1 MAATRSV
8 ASLATAGTAGT
19 NNKERQPLYSEE
31 AERGVLGA
39 ILLDS
44 AKTLDFCLE
53 KQIEIE
59 SFYFQHHQNIYQAML
74 ELHQANKPV
83 DILTVAEKLR
93 TKAQLEQIGDITY
106 LQKLIDETPTLAYAE
121 YYIEILRQYHL
132 KRRIVE
138 CARIAENNCYN
149 PDYEAE
155 EVLAKT
161 EQAFF
166 EISESKHDGMPQWS
180 ESIKETI
187 KILERIHTTGKGISG
202 IPTGY
207 PDLDEKLL
215 GLHPQEM
222 IVLAARPSMGKT
234 SLALNIVERI
244 ALGEVEDHTPRP
256 IGIFSL
262 EMSREDIILRL
273 LSSHSRIPTHAIAG
287 GYISAAQH
295 QKIIN
300 AADRFSKAQI
310 YLDDTGGLEITELR
324 ARARRMR
331 KKYGVEL
338 IVVDYLQLL
347 HSREHRRE
355 GRQQEVSAISGA
367 LKNMA
372 KELKIPVLVISQ
384 LNRSPEARDREGRP
398 RLADL
403 RDSGSIEQDADVVLL
418 LYRPGKYADDSAER
432 DEATTKLDIAK
443 QRNGPTGE
451 IDLVFLADIM
461 RFEPAARQ
469 QENS

>member
-1 MAATRSV
+1 MIGGTRPAASF
-8 ASLATAGTAGT
+8 ALNATPDT
-19 NNKERQPLYSEE
+19 KERQSLYSEE

-44 AKTLDFCLE
+44 ARTLDFCLE

-59 SFYFQHHQNIYQAML
+59 SFYFQHHQHIYQTML

-83 DILTVAEKLR
+83 DVLTLAEKLR
-93 TKAQLEQIGDITY
+93 LKGQLEQIGDVAY
-106 LQKLIDETPTLAYAE
+106 LEKLLDATPTLAYTE
-121 YYIEILRQYHL
+121 YYIDILWQYHL

-138 CARIAENNCYN
+138 CARIAENDCYN

-155 EVLAKT
+155 DVLARV
-161 EQAFF
+161 EQSFF
-166 EISESKHDGMPQWS
+166 EVSESKHDGIPSWPQ
-180 ESIKETI
+180 SIKETI
-187 KILERIHTTGKGISG
+187 KILERIHSTGKGISG

-215 GLHPQEM
+215 GFHPQEM

-234 SLALNIVERI
+234 SLALNIVENI
-244 ALGEVEDHTPRP
+244 ALGRVADKTQRP
-256 IGIFSL
+256 IGMFSL

-273 LSSHSRIPTHAIAG
+273 LSSHSKIPSHAIAG
-287 GYISAAQH
+287 GYISSAQH

-300 AADRFSKAQI
+300 AADLFSKAYI

-355 GRQQEVSAISGA
+355 GRQQEVSAVSGA

-384 LNRSPEARDREGRP
+384 LNRSPEAKDRDGRP

-418 LYRPGKYADDSAER
+418 LYRPGKYSEDSAER

-451 IDLVFLADIM
+451 IDLVFLSDIM
-461 RFEPAARQ
+461 HFEPAAKQ
-469 QENS
+469 QEIS